1 MDKEAILNREKH
13 GRRNDLRRAYNQK
26 KVTSMLFGGGKL
38 TDVDRALAMG
48 YSSIEEANAFVRK
61 YAAWEKQ
68 RKACKKR
75 KKAKRPPRCEVDG
88 KCRWVKGKGCLP
100 VNIDDLVRQA
110 KKADD
115 AFYAVTD
122 SPLVVQAKK
131 NPAAAKSLVRSFL
144 DFFSIRKSLGSIATF
159 FQRLYQKY
167 RRLTQV
173 VAFLAV
179 YGLAYYLGWTSLIT
193 VPASF
198 AGTALEYIRGAGDYL
213 WTLVF
218 GVGETLAKDAER
230 AEKTTWTT
238 LYGIMGATAGFGV
251 AKAGIAAATTALG
264 PVGAAGGFLL
274 MYGVAPAAGMLSG
287 MTWGSSV
294 GALKGQA
301 ASETVK
307 AHWAMFLRDGLNHDV
322 LPWLTGMI
330 GVVPEKRLSKSS
342 KLKIMGALSFLT
354 VALTLKYRYHTT
366 TASVYDAIGTNLAKT
381 GISVLAPYAPL
392 AMTTFMESQ
401 AEANMAK
408 PGSVTVVKPQ
418 RIEDS
423 SICGGKRKT
432 VPPRCEDT
440 KGCVWVKGSK
450 GRKGRCEPHRKRIK

>member
-1 MDKEAILNREKH
+1 M
-13 GRRNDLRRAYNQK
+13 
-26 KVTSMLFGGGKL
+26 
-38 TDVDRALAMG
+38 
-48 YSSIEEANAFVRK
+48 
-61 YAAWEKQ
+61 
-68 RKACKKR
+68 
-75 KKAKRPPRCEVDG
+75 
-88 KCRWVKGKGCLP
+88 
-100 VNIDDLVRQA
+100 NIDDLVRQA

-122 SPLVVQAKK
+122 SPLVVQAKQ

-144 DFFSIRKSLGSIATF
+144 DFFSIRKSLRSIATF

-179 YGLAYYLGWTSLIT
+179 YGLAYYLGWTHLIT

-218 GVGETLAKDAER
+218 GVGETIAKDAER
-230 AEKTTWTT
+230 VEKTKWTT
-238 LYGIMGATAGFGV
+238 IGGIMGATAFFGM

-264 PVGAAGGFLL
+264 PVGACAGFVL
-274 MYGVAPAAGMLSG
+274 MYGVAPAAGMLTG
-287 MTWGSSV
+287 MSWGSSV

-307 AHWAMFLRDGLNHDV
+307 AHWVMFLLNGLKHDV

-330 GVVPEKRLSKSS
+330 GIVPEKRLSKSS

-354 VALTLKYRYHTT
+354 VALTLKYQYPR
-366 TASVYDAIGTNLAKT
+366 
-381 GISVLAPYAPL
+381 
-392 AMTTFMESQ
+392 
-401 AEANMAK
+401 
-408 PGSVTVVKPQ
+408 
-418 RIEDS
+418 
-423 SICGGKRKT
+423 
-432 VPPRCEDT
+432 PPRPCT
-440 KGCVWVKGSK
+440 TRSGKTSPRQGWCW
-450 GRKGRCEPHRKRIK
+450 RRTPPLP